1 MENLIAI
8 TTNTIITIKVEYFW
22 FDQIKF
28 FLLFGNFL
36 SKNLEIGVLKRVRI
50 PLKGVLKE
58 CHSIFNGGVG
68 AVVPLNL
75 LAVSGSGSATQKIK
89 EC

>member
-8 TTNTIITIKVEYFW
+8 TTNTIIIIKVEYFW
-22 FDQIKF
+22 FNLL
-28 FLLFGNFL
+28 LLFGNFL
-36 SKNLEIGVLKRVRI
+36 SKTLVIGVLKRAHT

-58 CHSIFNGGVG
+58 CHSIFNAGVG
-68 AVVPLNL
+68 AGVPLNFP
-75 LAVSGSGSATQKIK
+75 ARSGSGSATQKIK

>member
-8 TTNTIITIKVEYFW
+8 TTNTIIIIKVEYFW
-22 FDQIKF
+22 FNLINF
-28 FLLFGNFL
+28 LLLFGNFL
-36 SKNLEIGVLKRVRI
+36 SKTLLIGVLKKVHT

-58 CHSIFNGGVG
+58 CHSIFNAGVVAG
-68 AVVPLNL
+68 VPIKFS
-75 LAVSGSGSATQKIK
+75 AMSGSGSAIQKIK

>member
-1 MENLIAI
+1 MANLIAI
-8 TTNTIITIKVEYFW
+8 TTNTIITIKVEYLW
-22 FDQIKF
+22 FNLIIF
-28 FLLFGNFL
+28 FPFGNFL
-36 SKNLEIGVLKRVRI
+36 SKNVEIGVLKRVRT

-68 AVVPLNL
+68 AGVPLNL